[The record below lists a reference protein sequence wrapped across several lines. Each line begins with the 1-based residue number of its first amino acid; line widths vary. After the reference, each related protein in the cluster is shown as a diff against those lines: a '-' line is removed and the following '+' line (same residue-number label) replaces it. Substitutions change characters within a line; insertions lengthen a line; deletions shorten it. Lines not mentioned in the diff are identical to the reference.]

1 MTTKKADYIWFNGE
15 MVRWEDA
22 KVHVMSHAL
31 HYGTSV
37 FEGIRCYDS
46 HKGPVVFRHREHMQ
60 RLRDSAKIYRFPVS
74 QSVDELMEACRA
86 VLRKNNLTSAYIR
99 PLVFV
104 GDVGMG
110 VNPPDGYSTDV
121 IIAAFPWGAYL
132 GAEALDQGIDAMVSS
147 WNRAAPNTIPTA
159 AKAGGNYLSS
169 LLVGSEARRHGYQEG
184 IALDVNGYISEGAGE
199 NLFEVKDGVLFTP
212 PFTSSALPGITR
224 DAIIKLAKD
233 LGLEVREQVL
243 SRESLYLAD
252 EEAMTA
258 FGARIAQTTQG
269 HGLIFLEGDLG
280 AGKTTLVRA
289 VLRALGHAGPV
300 KSPTYTLVEVYVVS
314 SIYLYH
320 FDFYR
325 FNEPEEFAD
334 AGLGEYFRENAV
346 CLVEWPEKA
355 AGYVPPADLA
365 LVFSFPDEAVDS
377 GRRLELFARSEV
389 GQKCLNELSK
399 FQLGAGG
406 S

>member
-74 QSVDELMEACRA
+74 QSIDELMEACRD
-86 VLRKNNLTSAYIR
+86 VIRKNNLTSAYIR

-110 VNPPDGYSTDV
+110 VNPPPGYTTDV

-159 AKAGGNYLSS
+159 AKAA
-169 LLVGSEARRHGYQEG
+169 V
-184 IALDVNGYISEGAGE
+184 
-199 NLFEVKDGVLFTP
+199 T
-212 PFTSSALPGITR
+212 TSPHCWWVAKRAAT
-224 DAIIKLAKD
+224 AIRKA
-233 LGLEVREQVL
+233 
-243 SRESLYLAD
+243 
-252 EEAMTA
+252 
-258 FGARIAQTTQG
+258 
-269 HGLIFLEGDLG
+269 
-280 AGKTTLVRA
+280 
-289 VLRALGHAGPV
+289 
-300 KSPTYTLVEVYVVS
+300 SP
-314 SIYLYH
+314 
-320 FDFYR
+320 
-325 FNEPEEFAD
+325 
-334 AGLGEYFRENAV
+334 
-346 CLVEWPEKA
+346 WM
-355 AGYVPPADLA
+355 
-365 LVFSFPDEAVDS
+365 
-377 GRRLELFARSEV
+377 
-389 GQKCLNELSK
+389 
-399 FQLGAGG
+399 
-406 S
+406 

>member
-74 QSVDELMEACRA
+74 QSIDELMEACRD
-86 VLRKNNLTSAYIR
+86 VIRKNNLTSAYIR

-110 VNPPDGYSTDV
+110 VNPPRDTPLTSSSPRSRGGHTWAPKRW
-121 IIAAFPWGAYL
+121 IR
-132 GAEALDQGIDAMVSS
+132 IDAMVSS

-224 DAIIKLAKD
+224 DAIIKLAKE
-233 LGLEVREQVL
+233 LGIEVREQVL

-252 EEAMTA
+252 EVFMSGTA
-258 FGARIAQTTQG
+258 AEITPVRSVDGIQVG
-269 HGLIFLEGDLG
+269 EG
-280 AGKTTLVRA
+280 RC
-289 VLRALGHAGPV
+289 GPV
-300 KSPTYTLVEVYVVS
+300 TKR
-314 SIYLYH
+314 IQQA
-320 FDFYR
+320 FF
-325 FNEPEEFAD
+325 
-334 AGLGEYFRENAV
+334 GLFTGETEDKWGWLDPVN
-346 CLVEWPEKA
+346 
-355 AGYVPPADLA
+355 
-365 LVFSFPDEAVDS
+365 S
-377 GRRLELFARSEV
+377 
-389 GQKCLNELSK
+389 
-399 FQLGAGG
+399 
-406 S
+406 